1 MSRLS
6 GDLIRHG
13 LPTYVFGQNI
23 IYTEQT
29 GSTNSELKRLARWG
43 APEGMLYITDEQLV
57 GRGRLERS
65 WQAPPQSSL
74 LMSLLFRPGPLIAPH
89 QAQRLTMLC
98 SLALADAIEEHT
110 ELSPG
115 VKWPNDLVWVDGKKL
130 AGILTELDIEGDQL
144 NWVVVGLGLNVN
156 VDFSGQTKAE
166 ADRPGR
172 PGSGGPPLAQTA
184 TSLSM
189 IMSRDTSGLRLPL
202 VKSFLFNV
210 EQRYNVLRQGRLP
223 HQDWQERLVGLGQ
236 PVKVTVMEE
245 AHPYEGVMSGVD
257 ENGALLLTLANG
269 STVTIFA
276 GDVTLRSK

>member
-6 GDLIRHG
+6 GDLIRHK
-13 LPTYVFGQNI
+13 LPTYIFGQNV

-29 GSTNSELKRLARWG
+29 GSTNTELKRLARWG

-65 WQAPPQSSL
+65 WHAPAQSSL
-74 LMSLLFRPGPLIAPH
+74 LMSLLFRPTGVVAPH

-98 SLALADAIEEHT
+98 SLALADAIEQHT

-115 VKWPNDLVWVDGKKL
+115 LKWPNDLVWSDGKKL

-144 NWVVVGLGLNVN
+144 NWAVVGLGLNVN
-156 VDFSGQTKAE
+156 LDFSGQTEAE

-172 PGSGGPPLAQTA
+172 PGSGGAPLAQTA

-189 IMSRDTSGLRLPL
+189 IMGRDTSGLRLPIL
-202 VKSFLFNV
+202 QSFLFNV
-210 EQRYNVLRQGRLP
+210 EQRYNALRQGQLP

-236 PVKVTVMEE
+236 MVKVTILEG
-245 AHPYEGVMSGVD
+245 AHRYEGIMTGVD
-257 ENGALLLTLANG
+257 ENGAVLLTQADG

-276 GDVTLRSK
+276 GDVTLRS